1 MKKLQQII
9 LLITCILVV
18 MVAAIQ
24 RDGKIWGHEL
34 KESVQPAAATK
45 TVADTMHTLDDGTIV
60 INTTELGKDIM
71 GYGGQIPLEIYIQDG
86 KIREVK
92 ALDNSETPDFF
103 EEAKAIITKWNGKTV
118 EEAADMKVDA
128 VSGATFSSRGIIGN
142 MQRGLAFASKNAS
155 RPSLLGKMDFSAKS
169 VIGLIVVLMAA
180 IIPLFYKNKSF
191 RTFQLV
197 LNVVV
202 LGFWCGTFLSWSL
215 FVNFMSSGINVW
227 VSLIPIVMLI
237 TAFVYP
243 LFGKKNYYCTH
254 VCPCGSV
261 QDLAAKTKNR
271 KWRMS
276 AKLTKRLGYLR
287 QALFAVLMVLM
298 LSGVLFEWMDY
309 EVFSAFIFQ
318 TASVVV
324 LALGIVVVALS
335 FFIPRPYCRFVCPT
349 GTLFKLTEDKG

>member
-34 KESVQPAAATK
+34 KESVQTAAAAKMVT
-45 TVADTMHTLDDGTIV
+45 DTMRTLDDGTIV
-60 INTTELGKDIM
+60 VNTTELGKDIV
-71 GYGGQIPLEIYIQDG
+71 GYGGQVPLEIYIKDG
-86 KIREVK
+86 RIKEIK
-92 ALDNSETPDFF
+92 TLSNSETPDFF
-103 EEAKAIITKWNGKTV
+103 EEAKAIIKKWNGKTID
-118 EEAADMKVDA
+118 EAAKIKVDA

-142 MQRGLAFASKNAS
+142 VQRGLAFASKNANE
-155 RPSLLGKMDFSAKS
+155 PSLLDKMDLSAKS

-180 IIPLFYKNKSF
+180 IIPLFYKNKNY

-254 VCPCGSV
+254 ICPCGSI

-276 AKLTKRLGYLR
+276 AKQTKRLNHLR
-287 QALFAVLMVLM
+287 QALFAALMVLM
-298 LSGVLFEWMDY
+298 LSGIFFEWMDY

-318 TASVVV
+318 TASAVV
-324 LALGIVVVALS
+324 LVLGVVVVALS